1 MQRYNIITEKFPREI
16 VLLKGRPCSYGK
28 CTFCDYI
35 EDNSTNAQLMNELN
49 RDVLSNVKGLYD
61 TFEVINS
68 GNIFDLP
75 KETQTMIK
83 ETIDTHNFKKLHVES
98 HWIFRNHINRIREQY
113 GIDLMVKTGVETFD
127 FDFREKVLKKGA
139 PFETVAELKQY
150 FDSPCIMVGIK
161 GQTKDMI
168 KKDIDIILNNFE
180 HATVNVY
187 CENTTIIKPDPLLKE
202 WFYDEYAWLDNE
214 KTVEVLWNNTDF
226 GVGD

>member
-1 MQRYNIITEKFPREI
+1 MERYNIITEKFPREI
-16 VLLKGRPCSYGK
+16 VLLKSRPCAYGK

-35 EDNSTNAQLMNELN
+35 GDNSTNIAEMNQLNKE
-49 RDVLSNVKGLYD
+49 VLYD

-75 KETQTMIK
+75 KETLEMIK
-83 ETIDTHNFKKLHVES
+83 LKLSEHEFKKLFAEA
-98 HWIFRNHINRIREQY
+98 HWIFRDHLDKMRQRLD
-113 GIDLMVKTGVETFD
+113 IDIMFKTGVESFD
-127 FDFREKVLKKGA
+127 YDFREKVLKKGA
-139 PFETVAELKQY
+139 PFQSVEELKKY

-168 KKDIDIILNNFE
+168 RRDIDIVLNQFN

-187 CENTTIIKPDPLLKE
+187 CENTTIIKPDGQLKE
-202 WFYDEYAWLDNE
+202 WFYDEYKWLDDV
-214 KTVEVLWNNTDF
+214 KHLEVLWNKTDF

>member
-1 MQRYNIITEKFPREI
+1 MERYNIITEKFPREI
-16 VLLKGRPCSYGK
+16 VLLKSRPCAYGK

-35 EDNSTNAQLMNELN
+35 GDNSTNIAEMNQLNKE
-49 RDVLSNVKGLYD
+49 VLSNVKGLYD

-75 KETQTMIK
+75 KETLEMIK
-83 ETIDTHNFKKLHVES
+83 LKLSEHEFKKLFAEA
-98 HWIFRNHINRIREQY
+98 HWIFRDHLYKMRQRLD
-113 GIDLMVKTGVETFD
+113 IDIMFKTGVESFD
-127 FDFREKVLKKGA
+127 YDFREKVLKKGA
-139 PFETVAELKQY
+139 PFQSVEELKKY

-168 KKDIDIILNNFE
+168 RRDIDIVLNQFN

-187 CENTTIIKPDPLLKE
+187 CENTTIIKPDGQLKE
-202 WFYDEYAWLDNE
+202 WFYDEYKWLDDV
-214 KTVEVLWNNTDF
+214 KHLEVLWNKTDF

>member
-1 MQRYNIITEKFPREI
+1 MERYNIITEKFPREI
-16 VLLKGRPCSYGK
+16 VLLKSRPCAYGK

-35 EDNSTNAQLMNELN
+35 GDNSTNIAEMNQLNKE
-49 RDVLSNVKGLYD
+49 VLSNVKGLYD

-75 KETQTMIK
+75 KETLEMIK
-83 ETIDTHNFKKLHVES
+83 LKLSEHEFKKLFAEA
-98 HWIFRNHINRIREQY
+98 HWIFRDHLHKMRQRLD
-113 GIDLMVKTGVETFD
+113 IDIMFKTGVESFD
-127 FDFREKVLKKGA
+127 YDFREKVLKKGA
-139 PFETVAELKQY
+139 PFQSVEELKKY

-168 KKDIDIILNNFE
+168 RRDIDIVLNQFN

-187 CENTTIIKPDPLLKE
+187 CENTTIIKPDGQLKE
-202 WFYDEYAWLDNE
+202 WFYDEYKWLDDV
-214 KTVEVLWNNTDF
+214 KHLEVLWNKTDF

>member
-1 MQRYNIITEKFPREI
+1 MERYNIITEKFPREI
-16 VLLKGRPCSYGK
+16 VLLKSRPCAYGK

-35 EDNSTNAQLMNELN
+35 GDNSTNIAEMNQLNKE
-49 RDVLSNVKGLYD
+49 VLSNVKGLYD

-75 KETQTMIK
+75 KETLEMIK
-83 ETIDTHNFKKLHVES
+83 LKLSEHEFKKLFAEA
-98 HWIFRNHINRIREQY
+98 HWIFRDHLDKMRQRLD
-113 GIDLMVKTGVETFD
+113 IDIMVKTGVESFD
-127 FDFREKVLKKGA
+127 YDFREKVLKKGA
-139 PFETVAELKQY
+139 PFQSVEELKKY

-168 KKDIDIILNNFE
+168 RRDIDIVLNQFN

-187 CENTTIIKPDPLLKE
+187 CENTTIIKPDGQLKE
-202 WFYDEYAWLDNE
+202 WFYDEYKWLDDV
-214 KTVEVLWNNTDF
+214 KHLEVLWNKTDF